1 MKFSM
6 LAIAGAA
13 LAAGVEGFSAVA
25 GPARSS
31 FGVRQV
37 SSLFR
42 RQISAPASLVVYGKS
57 PCLGKTN
64 GGCFECAGFFPV
76 LRGSIVESAD
86 ASPLAV
92 GSRNPRAYPADCR
105 ITPFSVVTL

>member
-42 RQISAPASLVVYGKS
+42 RQISAPASLV

-105 ITPFSVVTL
+105 ITPFSVVTP